1 MMDKWFA
8 GALVAIE
15 REPAPVD
22 LLFQTVT
29 TESLAGFDFPELLDQ
44 AVRISHSVD
53 TAQVAVT
60 VNLYKLAVVEDA
72 AVAVLMATE
81 RQKTRPF
88 NVESF
93 IYLIS

>member
-22 LLFQTVT
+22 LLFQTV
-29 TESLAGFDFPELLDQ
+29 
-44 AVRISHSVD
+44 RISHSGD
-53 TAQVAVT
+53 TTQVAVT

-72 AVAVLMATE
+72 AVTVLMATE